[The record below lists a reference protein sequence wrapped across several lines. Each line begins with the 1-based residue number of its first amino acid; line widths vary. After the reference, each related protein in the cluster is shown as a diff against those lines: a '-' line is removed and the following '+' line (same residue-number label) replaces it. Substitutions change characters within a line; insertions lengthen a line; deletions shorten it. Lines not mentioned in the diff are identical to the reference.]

1 MTYEIIQGSY
11 GVRWSQIC
19 TPDKSVWVYNASN
32 KQEWQ
37 IQMRLD
43 STNHHDVPHYI
54 HGTVYKHTIPKLT
67 YSLNIITETKTVEPI
82 QRMYFDTVDEA
93 IDRAQT
99 FIEKVVN
106 GGVQ

>member
-37 IQMRLD
+37 IKMRLD
-43 STNHHDVPHYI
+43 STNHHDVPNYI

-99 FIEKVVN
+99 FIEKVVK
-106 GGVQ
+106 GGEQ